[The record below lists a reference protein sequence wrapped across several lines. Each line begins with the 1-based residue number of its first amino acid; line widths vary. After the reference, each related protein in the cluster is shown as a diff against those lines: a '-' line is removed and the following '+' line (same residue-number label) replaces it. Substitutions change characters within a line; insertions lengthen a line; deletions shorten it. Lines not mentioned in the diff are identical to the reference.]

1 MGTVTK
7 GKGAIYIKTLI
18 GIAFMYFFGLVC
30 PTFGGMSQMGIKIL
44 GVFIGLIFMTCV
56 GCDLFSSSLLALLA
70 FVLHGYYKASEL
82 ISGWIGSGVTFQL
95 IFAGAL
101 CVYLRQT
108 GAMDV
113 FAKKL
118 LSLKITRGRP
128 GIFMFMLMLAG
139 FLVSTVVNGAA
150 FSCWHSGFSKVLRRC
165 AATRRMTSS

>member
-1 MGTVTK
+1 MTHDMAAISGVSLAAYIMEQVIAADTYAAISCAVGEWRNIWVSVTK

-82 ISGWIGSGVTFQL
+82 ISGWIRLRSDLSAYFCR
-95 IFAGAL
+95 GAL
-101 CVYLRQT
+101 L
-108 GAMDV
+108 
-113 FAKKL
+113 
-118 LSLKITRGRP
+118 
-128 GIFMFMLMLAG
+128 
-139 FLVSTVVNGAA
+139 
-150 FSCWHSGFSKVLRRC
+150 
-165 AATRRMTSS
+165 

>member
-1 MGTVTK
+1 MEEYMGTVTK

-82 ISGWIGSGVTFQL
+82 ISG
-95 IFAGAL
+95 
-101 CVYLRQT
+101 
-108 GAMDV
+108 
-113 FAKKL
+113 
-118 LSLKITRGRP
+118 
-128 GIFMFMLMLAG
+128 
-139 FLVSTVVNGAA
+139 
-150 FSCWHSGFSKVLRRC
+150 
-165 AATRRMTSS
+165 